1 MTDLCEQIHDAPAR
15 TAGTPSVAPFIR
27 DRATVGSGTVVTV
40 LLTVL
45 LAALLATALTSA
57 VVLARGTHALTRRR
71 CSALF
76 GLLPLGCPAVAP
88 RSERPAVLGHF
99 RRP

>member
-1 MTDLCEQIHDAPAR
+1 VCEQIHDAPAR

-71 CSALF
+71 SALF
-76 GLLPLGCPAVAP
+76 GLLPPGCPAVAP